1 VLSQS
6 FSLQELNMISAELI
20 AKIRRL
26 FFAEHWKIG
35 TIAAE
40 LDLHPD
46 TVRGAIESHR
56 FQQRALSRPALTDPY
71 LDFIRDTLRQYPR
84 LRSTRLYQ
92 MLHQRGY
99 AGSVV
104 QLRRLVRSLRPTK
117 QEAFLRLTMLP
128 GEQAQ
133 ADWAH
138 FGQVRVGAAMRK
150 LSCFVITLSYSR
162 ALWVEFFFDQSIENL
177 LLGHVHAFQ
186 DWGGVPRSILY
197 DNMKSVVA
205 ERRGD
210 AVHFH
215 PRLLELCAHYHFDAR
230 PCRPARGNEKGRVE
244 RAIQYIRHSFFT
256 ARSFAS
262 PADLNRQAL
271 IWRGEIAH
279 ERPWPGDD
287 SRRVI
292 EAFAEEKPRLIA
304 LPVHAFETDLVRPI
318 RSDKTIY
325 VRFDQNDYSIPPE
338 AVGKPLT
345 LMANPD
351 LVRLLDGATEIAR
364 HRRSY
369 GRHERIEDAAH
380 IAALVEDKRKA
391 LGATTAGRLSHAVP
405 RAGEFLDAAFE
416 RGEAMGRLSKK
427 LIELLDDYGAAEL
440 RAAIE
445 EALERQTP
453 RAASVALILE
463 QRRRK
468 SARKLPPVDFSRHP
482 HLQHLAEL
490 SVPTQQLEVYD
501 ELNNDDKQ

>member
-1 VLSQS
+1 
-6 FSLQELNMISAELI
+6 MISAELI

-40 LDLHPD
+40 LGLHPD

-56 FQQRALSRPALTDPY
+56 FNLKRVACARAALTDPY
-71 LDFIRDTLRQYPR
+71 LDFITQTLKQYPR
-84 LRSTRLYQ
+84 LRATRLYE
-92 MLHQRGY
+92 MLRQRGY
-99 AGSVV
+99 TGSQV
-104 QLRRLVRSLRPTK
+104 QLRRVVRSLRPTK
-117 QEAFLRLTMLP
+117 HEAFLRLTTLA

-138 FGQVRVGAAMRK
+138 FGSVRVGRATRK

-162 ALWVEFFFDQSIENL
+162 ALWVEFFFDQSLENL
-177 LLGHVHAFQ
+177 LLGHLHAFQ
-186 DWGGVPRSILY
+186 DWGGVPRTILY
-197 DNMKSVVA
+197 DNLASVVS

-244 RAIQYIRHSFFT
+244 RAIQYLRHSFFA
-256 ARSFAS
+256 ARSFTS

-271 IWRGEIAH
+271 VWRDQIAH
-279 ERPWPGDD
+279 QRPWPGDD

-292 EAFAEEKPRLIA
+292 DALTEEQPRLLA
-304 LPVHAFETDLVRPI
+304 LPVNAFDTDLVKPL

-325 VRFDQNDYSIPPE
+325 VRFDANDYSIPPE
-338 AVGKPLT
+338 AVGRPLT
-345 LMANPD
+345 LVANPEW
-351 LVRLLDGATEIAR
+351 VRLLDGAQEIAR

-369 GRHERIEDAAH
+369 DRHARIEDLTH

-391 LGATTAGRLSHAVP
+391 LGATTGSRLSSAAP
-405 RAGEFLDAAFE
+405 RIEEFLDAAFA
-416 RGEAMGRLSKK
+416 RGEAMSRLSKK

-440 RAAIE
+440 RAAID

-453 RAASVALILE
+453 RAASLALILE
-463 QRRRK
+463 QRRRR
-468 SARKLPPVDFSRHP
+468 SARKLPPVDLSRHP
-482 HLQHLAEL
+482 HLQHLADL
-490 SVPTQQLEVYD
+490 SVPTQPLEVYD
-501 ELNNDDKQ
+501 ELTDDDEQ

>member
-1 VLSQS
+1 
-6 FSLQELNMISAELI
+6 MISTELI

-35 TIAAE
+35 TIAAQ

-56 FQQRALSRPALTDPY
+56 FNRPSVIRPALTDPY
-71 LDFIRDTLRQYPR
+71 LDLIRDTLKQYPR

-99 AGSVV
+99 PGSVV

-117 QEAFLRLTMLP
+117 QEAFLRLTTLA

-138 FGQVRVGAAMRK
+138 FGQVRVGSGLRK

-162 ALWVEFFFDQSIENL
+162 ALWVEFFYDQSVENL
-177 LLGHVHAFQ
+177 LRGHVHAFE
-186 DWGGVPRSILY
+186 DWGGVPRKILY

-205 ERRGD
+205 ERHRD

-215 PRLLELCAHYHFDAR
+215 PRLLEMCAHYHFAAL
-230 PCRPARGNEKGRVE
+230 PCRPACGNEKGRVE
-244 RAIQYIRHSFFT
+244 RAIQYIRHSFFA

-271 IWRGEIAH
+271 IWRDEIAH
-279 ERPWPGDD
+279 QRPWPGDD

-292 EAFAEEKPRLIA
+292 DAFTQEKPRLLA
-304 LPVHAFETDLVRPI
+304 LPASAFETDLVRPA

-325 VRFDQNDYSIPPE
+325 VRFDGNDYSIPPD
-338 AVGKPLT
+338 AVRKQLT
-345 LMANPD
+345 LVANPD
-351 LVRLLDGATEIAR
+351 LVRLLDGSREIAR
-364 HRRSY
+364 HCRSY

-380 IAALVEDKRKA
+380 IAALVEEKRKA
-391 LGATTAGRLSHAVP
+391 LGATTSGRLAGAVP
-405 RAGEFLDAAFE
+405 RIGEFLDAAFE
-416 RGEAMGRLSKK
+416 RGEAMARLSKK

-440 RAAIE
+440 RAAID
-445 EALERQTP
+445 EALARQTP

-468 SARKLPPVDFSRHP
+468 SAHKLPPVDFSHHP
-482 HLQHLAEL
+482 HLAHLAEL
-490 SVPTQQLEVYD
+490 SVPTQQLEAYD
-501 ELNNDDKQ
+501 ELSNDDNQ